1 MISPISDRCLYTYED
16 IILAIN
22 NLANQINAKTK
33 TKEMVFAPV
42 MTGSLVFAGHLLPL
56 LSHKALHI
64 NYLHYSRYV
73 DNNGIEDGHW
83 IHKPRRDEVL
93 NKHVLLIDDI
103 LDEGK
108 TLHECVSTL
117 KRLGA
122 KTVTSCVLFYKPNTK
137 AKIDANFK
145 GLELPNLYV
154 YGFGLDSN
162 SIDRNHQNLYAKNS

>member
-1 MISPISDRCLYTYED
+1 MISPATDPILYTYED
-16 IILAIN
+16 IISSIS

-33 TKEMVFAPV
+33 MKEIVFAPV
-42 MTGSLVFAGHLLPL
+42 MTGSVVFAGHLLPL
-56 LSHKALHI
+56 LNHKVLHI
-64 NYLHYSRYV
+64 NYLHYSRYL
-73 DNNGIEDGHW
+73 DNNGMENGLW
-83 IHKPRRDEVL
+83 IHKPSRDDVL

-108 TLHECVSTL
+108 TLFECISTL

-137 AKIDANFK
+137 IKIDADFK

-154 YGFGLDSN
+154 YGFGLDN
-162 SIDRNHQNLYAKNS
+162 KGIERNHVNLYAQTS